1 MCLVLLDPT
10 YNFIV
15 ERISVILDNVI
26 SDNVESQ

>member
-10 YNFIV
+10 CNFIV
-15 ERISVILDNVI
+15 ERIGVILDNVI

>member
-10 YNFIV
+10 YNSIV
-15 ERISVILDNVI
+15 ERIGVILDNVI

>member
-15 ERISVILDNVI
+15 ERIGVILDNVI
-26 SDNVESQ
+26 SDYVESQ